1 MASTARP
8 LVLSDT
14 SSEGS
19 ERPDPESV
27 RLAFAR
33 AWGEMGSAWG
43 VQPSVAMVHGYL
55 LVHGGVLTEREIR
68 EALDLSHRAASLALA
83 QTEEWGLVERVLAPR
98 PSSRRGP
105 SASAWRVVGDKWLWF
120 QRIAAQRKEREA
132 DPLVPRVET
141 CLGLAE
147 DALAASPGDPE
158 ATRIREWLTELLG
171 FLRLFERAVGVLA
184 RAQSTEISRGFSVLA
199 RIPDESLDRLLRL
212 LASLP
217 EEELA
222 GTIEAVSRVSPRV
235 ARRVLAAADRV
246 ARLAR

>member
-1 MASTARP
+1 
-8 LVLSDT
+8 VQ
-14 SSEGS
+14 
-19 ERPDPESV
+19 
-27 RLAFAR
+27 LAFAR
-33 AWGEMGSAWG
+33 AWGEMGGAWG

-68 EALDLSHRAASLALA
+68 EALDLSHRATSLALG
-83 QTEEWGLVERVLAPR
+83 QIEEWGLVERVLAPR

-120 QRIAAQRKEREA
+120 QRIAQQRALRET

-141 CLGLAE
+141 CIALAE
-147 DALAASPGDPE
+147 EARAATPGDPE
-158 ATRIREWLTELLG
+158 AARVRDWLVELLG

-184 RAQSTEISRGFSVLA
+184 RAESNEISRGFAVLA
-199 RIPDESLDRLLRL
+199 RIPDGSLDRLLRL

-217 EEELA
+217 EDELA

-235 ARRVLAAADRV
+235 ARRVLAAADKV